1 VLEQQVLITLQKII
15 QHLIIQTTLV
25 KTAHLTVAH
34 QALAIVLQLLLE
46 VDLVVV
52 HQEVADLLVAAEQE
66 VVVAI
71 NHHKKINAGLSDIQY
86 YLNSFTKKVT
96 NYYEKNITV

>member
-1 VLEQQVLITLQKII
+1 VQEQQVLIILQKII
-15 QHLIIQTTLV
+15 QHLIILTTLIKIAHPTEAPQV
-25 KTAHLTVAH
+25 LAIAHL
-34 QALAIVLQLLLE
+34 LLQE

-71 NHHKKINAGLSDIQY
+71 NPPKKNKCW
-86 YLNSFTKKVT
+86 FK
-96 NYYEKNITV
+96 

>member
-1 VLEQQVLITLQKII
+1 
-15 QHLIIQTTLV
+15 
-25 KTAHLTVAH
+25 
-34 QALAIVLQLLLE
+34 
-46 VDLVVV
+46 VVV

>member
-1 VLEQQVLITLQKII
+1 
-15 QHLIIQTTLV
+15 
-25 KTAHLTVAH
+25 
-34 QALAIVLQLLLE
+34 VLQLLLE

-71 NHHKKINAGLSDIQY
+71 NPPPKKINAGLSDI
-86 YLNSFTKKVT
+86 
-96 NYYEKNITV
+96 NII

>member
-25 KTAHLTVAH
+25 KTAYLTVAH
-34 QALAIVLQLLLE
+34 QAPAIVLQLLLE

-71 NHHKKINAGLSDIQY
+71 NPPKKNKCW
-86 YLNSFTKKVT
+86 FK
-96 NYYEKNITV
+96 